1 MKTLF
6 APRVGEGFFA
16 LVFPLWRRSE
26 RWKELRN
33 AFVRSR
39 RVVLALY
46 AVAGLGV
53 ILTANAAFCLTSQ
66 DLPAEDLPTNSAT
79 PGIASA
85 PTPGSVP
92 SPAAPEALPTEVDI
106 TPQPSPE
113 AAAHEDSSDENSLSN
128 DAGAADLETDEETK
142 TSESEP
148 AAEPSPPPPALDAG
162 TLTVG
167 PELGDKTLDP
177 EINKAVAPTLAAS
190 LRLTESARKRLDEGH
205 LDGAMRDLA
214 RAVSLDPSDAFAYY
228 YLGRAY
234 LTRANYTQALTF
246 FRRAE
251 IGFNGRAEWAAEAL
265 SYEGICDEELGKPTD
280 AAQAYKRA
288 LAASPNNFRARIG
301 NGRLASMTGPEANVD
316 AAPPGQDLS
325 IPPPS
330 APDESAPPAQPPP
343 PPPE

>member
-1 MKTLF
+1 MKTLC
-6 APRVGEGFFA
+6 APRVEIGFFA
-16 LVFPLWRRSE
+16 LVLSIWRRLQ
-26 RWKELRN
+26 RWKVLRN

-39 RVVLALY
+39 RVVLASF
-46 AVAGLGV
+46 AVAALGV
-53 ILTANAAFCLTSQ
+53 VLKVDSAFSLTSQ
-66 DLPAEDLPTNSAT
+66 DLPAADLPTNNPT

-85 PTPGSVP
+85 PSPGPVP

-106 TPQPSPE
+106 TPEPSP
-113 AAAHEDSSDENSLSN
+113 AAAAPNDSSENSPGN
-128 DAGAADLETDEETK
+128 DAGAADLQTDEETK

-148 AAEPSPPPPALDAG
+148 AALPSPPPPALDAG
-162 TLTVG
+162 AVTLG

-190 LRLTESARKRLDEGH
+190 LRLTESARKRLGVGH
-205 LDGAMRDLA
+205 FDDAMRDLA

-234 LTRANYTQALTF
+234 LTKGNYTQALTF

-251 IGFNGRAEWAAEAL
+251 IGFNGRPEWTAEAL

-301 NGRLASMTGPEANVD
+301 YGRLASITGPEANVD
-316 AAPPGQDLS
+316 AAPPDQDLA

-330 APDESAPPAQPPP
+330 APDESVPPEQPPP